1 MTAYLTEQEIKTGL
15 QVLVKE
21 HLENCKNC
29 QELSDDFV
37 ELIRHTLKAK
47 YAHYNK
53 DTRTIEIGVKQE
65 NENSFYKDIKTYSY
79 SLKQAEEEL
88 GKSFK
93 NSENQDLQFYGKL
106 INGTRNN
113 PASEVIVI
121 S

>member
-1 MTAYLTEQEIKTGL
+1 MTAYLTEHEIKEGL
-15 QVLVKE
+15 QSLVKK
-21 HLENCKNC
+21 HLEDCENCH
-29 QELSDDFV
+29 QLSDDFV

-53 DTRTIEIGVKQE
+53 ETQTIEVGVKQE
-65 NENSFYKDIKTYSY
+65 NENSFYKDIKTDSY

-88 GKSFK
+88 GKVFK
-93 NSENQDLQFYGKL
+93 NFENQDLQFYGKL

-113 PASEVIVI
+113 PASKVIVI